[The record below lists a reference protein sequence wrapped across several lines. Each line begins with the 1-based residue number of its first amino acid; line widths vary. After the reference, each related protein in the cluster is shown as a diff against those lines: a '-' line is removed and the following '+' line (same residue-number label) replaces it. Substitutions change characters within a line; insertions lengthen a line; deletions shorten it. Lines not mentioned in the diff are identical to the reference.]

1 MENIRTVI
9 NVNGNLYRYVINKI
23 MYNEN
28 HKINLPKLVTG
39 EQFYSAGY
47 ANRIADVDWNS
58 LPYLDINESDIVIN

>member
-9 NVNGNLYRYVINKI
+9 NVNGNLYRYVINKVG
-23 MYNEN
+23 YNDN
-28 HKINLPKLVTG
+28 HQIILPKLVTG

-58 LPYLDINESDIVIN
+58 LPYLDINESDIIIN